1 MGVKNETTTK
11 NVSQH
16 GFVDL
21 EKDLSDS
28 ESINSESSEEEN
40 AILELDQI
48 SILASSRQSLNR
60 QRNSLKKPNHKK
72 EIYHKSEEKLLNN
85 VNNNNNNHKI
95 STQINISPQKL
106 PFKYKGICQTL
117 LSAFFTSII
126 LITLKKTYLFSASEQ
141 LVIRNATQMVVMI
154 IINRYKKQ
162 TLLGPVK
169 YRKILI
175 LRAFISTLSI
185 TCAYFSISFI
195 NPSDQ
200 SAIVQSSI
208 VNTAILGR
216 IFLNEKLA
224 FVHLLAIGFT
234 VTGVVFISQPSFLFP
249 TNAATVN
256 STDLTS
262 YLINNNCSFENQTKS
277 CSILANNFNL
287 RMSDLFNSNNL
298 YLLGIVLVIFESIG
312 RSLSQVILRKLCV
325 KKVHYTITTLCTTF
339 TGIPFS
345 LALSAILIATGY
357 SKIVQNVQTKSH
369 ELTQQ
374 FILLVITG
382 LIGSM
387 NQIVINLALKNEVV
401 SKVSLVKT
409 SELFF
414 ILILQSIFLDVHI
427 NTLNMIGVF
436 MIFSS
441 TIFILVFKYFDE
453 KYMIDEHEKSKEAL
467 SGNNDEHR
475 MDFIKQIVF
484 FKF

>member
-40 AILELDQI
+40 AILELDQVIFFLYFYIFCLNESLNFQIIDKTLLNKRKIFYFPKKI

-208 VNTAILGR
+208 VNTAILGN
-216 IFLNEKLA
+216 LN
-224 FVHLLAIGFT
+224 H
-234 VTGVVFISQPSFLFP
+234 
-249 TNAATVN
+249 
-256 STDLTS
+256 
-262 YLINNNCSFENQTKS
+262 
-277 CSILANNFNL
+277 
-287 RMSDLFNSNNL
+287 
-298 YLLGIVLVIFESIG
+298 
-312 RSLSQVILRKLCV
+312 
-325 KKVHYTITTLCTTF
+325 
-339 TGIPFS
+339 
-345 LALSAILIATGY
+345 
-357 SKIVQNVQTKSH
+357 
-369 ELTQQ
+369 
-374 FILLVITG
+374 
-382 LIGSM
+382 
-387 NQIVINLALKNEVV
+387 
-401 SKVSLVKT
+401 
-409 SELFF
+409 
-414 ILILQSIFLDVHI
+414 
-427 NTLNMIGVF
+427 
-436 MIFSS
+436 
-441 TIFILVFKYFDE
+441 
-453 KYMIDEHEKSKEAL
+453 
-467 SGNNDEHR
+467 
-475 MDFIKQIVF
+475 
-484 FKF
+484 